1 MVTYNAKMKRIL
13 NPPPPRPPVTTATS
27 IPPPPKNK
35 ATYSPAQ
42 SNGPSLGKVVAEG
55 FAFGT
60 GSAIARQMVN
70 NAFGAIAVPS
80 NTSEDKKDHCKKM
93 QAILETCISSPSNSD
108 CSGLFEEYLRNCI
121 NVDSRSSS

>member
-13 NPPPPRPPVTTATS
+13 NPPPPRPHLSTATS

-42 SNGPSLGKVVAEG
+42 SNGPSLGRVVAEG

-60 GSAIARQMVN
+60 GSAVARQVVN
-70 NAFGAIAVPS
+70 NTVNAIAIPS
-80 NTSEDKKDHCKKM
+80 NTTSDEDNKKVYCKRT
-93 QAILETCISSPSNSD
+93 QDILETCIVSPANSD
-108 CSGLFEEYLRNCI
+108 CSGLFEDYLRNCI
-121 NVDSRSSS
+121 D